1 GTALQKWAA
10 RLPGTRSAVFES
22 LGGEPWLK
30 FDADPA
36 ALALHKVDPAL
47 ARSTADLVI
56 SGGQV
61 GELSWEDKPFQA
73 RQPIRITPVQPHPGP
88 RRPVPAARQA
98 ALPVSGH
105 PRYGHEARRHGSAPR
120 GDGALGDWPAGPAGP
135 ARAPVVHDD
144 ARGYPDRGWRVGR
157 LRLRRPES

>member
-1 GTALQKWAA
+1 MDMMSTGGVRTPVGIRVVAANPARLDAVGTALQKWAA

-30 FDADPA
+30 FDADPS

-61 GELSWEDKPFQA
+61 GELSWENQPFHE
-73 RQPIRITPVQPHPGP
+73 RQPIRMAPFQPFQHGHGDQVVP
-88 RRPVPAARQA
+88 RGKQRYRFRVMPDMGMKREDADQLREVTVRSATGQPVP
-98 ALPVSGH
+98 
-105 PRYGHEARRHGSAPR
+105 
-120 GDGALGDWPAGPAGP
+120 
-135 ARAPVVHDD
+135 
-144 ARGYPDRGWRVGR
+144 
-157 LRLRRPES
+157 